1 MLDAVP
7 LMNTTDTLLH
17 LAALLEQRK
26 KEEPNQSYIASLFA
40 KGDDAV
46 LKKIGEEA
54 TEVVMAAKD
63 MRGGIHSSKL
73 IAETADLWFHCLA
86 MLAYFDLSPALVVAE
101 LERRA
106 AMPGLEEESLNK
118 LRKRENEKTN
128 KI

>member
-1 MLDAVP
+1 
-7 LMNTTDTLLH
+7 MNTTDTLLH
-17 LAALLEQRK
+17 LATLLEQRK
-26 KEEPNQSYIASLFA
+26 KEGPHQSYVASLFA

-63 MRGGIHSSKL
+63 MRGDSNPSKL
-73 IAETADLWFHCLA
+73 IGEVADLWFHCLA

-106 AMPGLEEESLNK
+106 ALPGLEEESLNK
-118 LRKRENEKTN
+118 LRKRESERPSN
-128 KI
+128 I